1 MGPSGITERRQEFD
15 EALLDGDSRWSL
27 VQRIVQSEGFER
39 ASQLRQILLYASKLA
54 ILRPNDTLSEYEV
67 ACKILGRRPDFH
79 PSNDNIVRAQFSH
92 LRNKLRQYFDG
103 VGRDEPLVLKFP
115 KGSYLPVFLP
125 RPALVTLP
133 TESAEP
139 PQDGIAKAPANSP
152 AALPLGPVAT
162 PPTPFWRNWKVAAA
176 VLLNAA
182 CLLAIF
188 LFVRNPA
195 RTPALDSR
203 PAQSAAN
210 PQANPFVQFLARFD
224 GPVSVVMPDTS
235 LVLIQDV
242 LGTNISIADYVTND
256 FPQRQMANVQD
267 PEKRELIS
275 SLGILRTTSVN
286 EALIAVDVLEALKRA
301 GVPASIRYA
310 RDLHV
315 HDFSEGNSILIG
327 GPNSDPWV
335 SLFTDKTNFRHV
347 DNAADGT
354 DYFENLQPAA
364 GEKPRYVNQSLGY
377 VDVFWT
383 QNPSQSG
390 YVLVINGADLQAN
403 EAAAR
408 FLLHGRMPAEIA
420 AVFNRKDLRSFELFL
435 RGTHM
440 AGEADSSF
448 ELVALRLR

>member
-1 MGPSGITERRQEFD
+1 MGANGVTERRPELD

-54 ILRPNDTLSEYEV
+54 ILRPNESLSEYDV
-67 ACKILGRRPDFH
+67 ACKILGRRTDFH

-103 VGRDEPLVLKFP
+103 VGRDEPLVLKIP
-115 KGSYLPVFLP
+115 KGSYLPIFLP
-125 RPALVTLP
+125 KPQLPAPEV
-133 TESAEP
+133 AEP
-139 PQDGIAKAPANSP
+139 AHDGIANP
-152 AALPLGPVAT
+152 AATLHADPVVALPAAT
-162 PPTPFWRNWKVAAA
+162 PAAPFWRNGKVALAA
-176 VLLNAA
+176 ALNAA
-182 CLLAIF
+182 CLLGIF
-188 LFVRNPA
+188 LFARNPPQQT
-195 RTPALDSR
+195 RQLGAL
-203 PAQSAAN
+203 AAN
-210 PQANPFVQFLARFD
+210 PQANPLVQFLARFE
-224 GPVSVVMPDTS
+224 GPVSIVMPDTS

-267 PEKRELIS
+267 PERRELIS

-286 EALIAVDVLEALKRA
+286 EALIAVDALEALKRA

-354 DYFENLQPAA
+354 DYFDNLQPAT
-364 GEKPRYVNQSLGY
+364 GEQPRYVNQSLGY

>member
-1 MGPSGITERRQEFD
+1 MGPSGVTESGREFD
-15 EALLDGDSRWSL
+15 EALLEGDARWSL
-27 VQRIVQSEGFER
+27 VQRIAQSEGFER

-54 ILRPNDTLSEYEV
+54 ILRPNETLSEYDV
-67 ACKILGRRPDFH
+67 ACKILGRRADFH

-103 VGRDEPLVLKFP
+103 AGRDEPLVLKFP

-125 RPALVTLP
+125 RPLAASPAPEVP
-133 TESAEP
+133 DSA
-139 PQDGIAKAPANSP
+139 QDGIVSPPANLQSDAV
-152 AALPLGPVAT
+152 AAPPIAS
-162 PPTPFWRNWKVAAA
+162 PTPFWRNWKIALPVF
-176 VLLNAA
+176 LNAA

-188 LFVRNPA
+188 LFVRNPSPQA
-195 RTPALDSR
+195 RQGGAAVADPA
-203 PAQSAAN
+203 
-210 PQANPFVQFLARFD
+210 ANPFVQFIARFE
-224 GPVSVVMPDTS
+224 GPVSIVMPDTS

-256 FPQRQMANVQD
+256 FPQRQMAAVQD

-301 GVPASIRYA
+301 GVAASIRYA

-354 DYFENLQPAA
+354 DYFDNLQPAA
-364 GEKPRYVNQSLGY
+364 GEQPRYVNQSLGY

>member
-1 MGPSGITERRQEFD
+1 
-15 EALLDGDSRWSL
+15 
-27 VQRIVQSEGFER
+27 
-39 ASQLRQILLYASKLA
+39 
-54 ILRPNDTLSEYEV
+54 
-67 ACKILGRRPDFH
+67 
-79 PSNDNIVRAQFSH
+79 
-92 LRNKLRQYFDG
+92 
-103 VGRDEPLVLKFP
+103 
-115 KGSYLPVFLP
+115 
-125 RPALVTLP
+125 
-133 TESAEP
+133 
-139 PQDGIAKAPANSP
+139 
-152 AALPLGPVAT
+152 
-162 PPTPFWRNWKVAAA
+162 
-176 VLLNAA
+176 
-182 CLLAIF
+182 
-188 LFVRNPA
+188 
-195 RTPALDSR
+195 
-203 PAQSAAN
+203 
-210 PQANPFVQFLARFD
+210 
-224 GPVSVVMPDTS
+224 MPDTS
-235 LVLIQDV
+235 LVLIEDI
-242 LGTNISIADYVTND
+242 LGTNISISDYVTND
-256 FPQRQMANVQD
+256 FPQRQMAKVQD

-286 EALIAVDVLEALKRA
+286 EALIAVDALEALKRA
-301 GVPASIRYA
+301 SVPASIRYA

-354 DYFENLQPAA
+354 DYFENLQPVP
-364 GEKPRYVNQSLGY
+364 GEQSRYINQTLGY
-377 VDVFWT
+377 VDVFWM

>member
-1 MGPSGITERRQEFD
+1 MALDSVSEHRQGLD
-15 EALLDGDSRWSL
+15 EEQLQGDDRWSI
-27 VQRIVQSEGFER
+27 VQRIVQSDGFER
-39 ASQLRQILLYASKLA
+39 ASQLRQILLYASRQA
-54 ILRPNDTLSEYEV
+54 ILRPHEALSEYDV
-67 ACKILGRRPDFH
+67 ALKILGRRPDFH

-92 LRNKLRQYFDG
+92 LRKKLQQYFEG
-103 VGRDEPLVLKFP
+103 AGRDEPLILKIP
-115 KGSYLPVFLP
+115 KGNYLPIFVPRQSPGLTITENADPHLDGEIGSTHEDSLP
-125 RPALVTLP
+125 SLPVQTFWTHWKIAL
-133 TESAEP
+133 A
-139 PQDGIAKAPANSP
+139 IA
-152 AALPLGPVAT
+152 V
-162 PPTPFWRNWKVAAA
+162 
-176 VLLNAA
+176 NAA

-188 LFVRNPA
+188 LFHRGA
-195 RTPALDSR
+195 S
-203 PAQSAAN
+203 
-210 PQANPFVQFLARFD
+210 PQLQQRRAVVANPFVQFLARFE
-224 GPVSVVMPDTS
+224 GPVSIVMPDTS

-242 LGTNISIADYVTND
+242 LGSNVSLSDYVTND
-256 FPQRQMANVQD
+256 FPQRQMASVLD
-267 PEKRELIS
+267 REKRDLIS

-286 EALIAVDVLEALKRA
+286 EALIAVDVLEAIKQA
-301 GVPASIRYA
+301 GVQADIRYA

-335 SLFTDKTNFRHV
+335 SLFTGKTNFRHV

-354 DYFENLQPAA
+354 DYFENLQPSA
-364 GEKPRYVNQSLGY
+364 GEQPRYINQSLGY

-408 FLLHGRMPAEIA
+408 FLLHGRMPAEIT

-448 ELVALRLR
+448 ELVATRLR

>member
-1 MGPSGITERRQEFD
+1 MGPSGATERRQEFD
-15 EALLDGDSRWSL
+15 ETLLDGDARWSL

-54 ILRPNDTLSEYEV
+54 ILRPNETLSEYYI
-67 ACKILGRRPDFH
+67 ACNILGRRPDFH

-103 VGRDEPLVLKFP
+103 VGRDEPLILKFP

-125 RPALVTLP
+125 RPALAAP
-133 TESAEP
+133 EIAEP
-139 PQDGIAKAPANSP
+139 AHDGIASSP
-152 AALPLGPVAT
+152 IDSVPALPIPTHPEPSPPAPV
-162 PPTPFWRNWKVAAA
+162 WRNWKIALA

-188 LFVRNPA
+188 LVVRNP
-195 RTPALDSR
+195 
-203 PAQSAAN
+203 PAQPRQGEAAAAN
-210 PQANPFVQFLARFD
+210 RAANPFVQFLARFE
-224 GPVSVVMPDTS
+224 GQVSVVMPDTS

-364 GEKPRYVNQSLGY
+364 GEQPRYLNQSLGY